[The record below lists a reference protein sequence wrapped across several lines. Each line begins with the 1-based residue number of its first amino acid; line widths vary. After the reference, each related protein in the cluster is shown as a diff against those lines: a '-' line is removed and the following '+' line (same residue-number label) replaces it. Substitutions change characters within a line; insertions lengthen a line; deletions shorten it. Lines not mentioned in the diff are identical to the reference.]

1 MAAIRRRL
9 LLQAAWT
16 GVLAGLALPL
26 GSRPAGAEA
35 LLTGV
40 FSRPA
45 SARAVG
51 KRVLLARA
59 DFADPGSLVDGL
71 VERHPDLEAALM
83 AGDETGLAQALGRA
97 VRHDFA
103 RGDTVLVDGWLLSHT
118 EAALCALAC
127 IV

>member
-9 LLQAAWT
+9 LLQAAWS
-16 GVLAGLALPL
+16 GLLAGLAVPF

-51 KRVLLARA
+51 KRVLAA
-59 DFADPGSLVDGL
+59 YPAFADPRNLVDGL
-71 VERHPDLEAALM
+71 VGRHPGLEGLLGT
-83 AGDETGLAQALGRA
+83 GDEAGLGQALGQA
-97 VRHDFA
+97 VREDFA
-103 RGDTVLVDGWLLSHT
+103 RGDTVLVDGWLLSRT

-127 IV
+127 TV